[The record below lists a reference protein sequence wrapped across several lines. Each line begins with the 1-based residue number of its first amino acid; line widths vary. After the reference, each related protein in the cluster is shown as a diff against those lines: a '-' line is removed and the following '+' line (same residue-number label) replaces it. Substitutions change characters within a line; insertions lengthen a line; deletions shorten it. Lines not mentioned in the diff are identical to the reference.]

1 MLKYPAM
8 CRSGRFFLILGLLL
22 VSALTAIPAAASSL
36 TPAQATPA
44 GLLPTP
50 TALPANPA
58 SVDMLQL
65 TLSGVQGIIFVAV
78 LFALFGLYLALR
90 NLNRER

>member
-1 MLKYPAM
+1 M
-8 CRSGRFFLILGLLL
+8 ILGLLL
-22 VSALTAIPAAASSL
+22 VSALTAIPAAASSF

-44 GLLPTP
+44 GLLLTP

-58 SVDMLQL
+58 SVDMLQF